1 MLKFLTEEVLINYYN
16 NMPFTIKLL
25 SKSLI
30 LEWIKFSLVG
40 IVITIFYSLSLFFL
54 LELSLFHHQVSN
66 ILVLACSAVMSF
78 YGHKYITFRN
88 ISKNTYSQLKKFI
101 FQVIITFC
109 VSSLLLSS
117 LLGFGM
123 ENYIV
128 VIIIIF
134 IIPVINY
141 ILMKFWIFK

>member
-1 MLKFLTEEVLINYYN
+1 MLKSLTEEVLINYYN

-54 LELSLFHHQVSN
+54 LELSFFHHQVSN
-66 ILVLACSAVMSF
+66 ILVLACSSVMSF

-109 VSSLLLSS
+109 VSSFLLSS

-128 VIIIIF
+128 VIIITF